1 VWSANSAVVSVLSK
15 GSQGMVEPLK
25 VMREALI
32 EGQDTP
38 QQIETVGGI
47 APRLYYI
54 DWLRVIAILGVF
66 LFHATNVFNTMPS
79 HIKNPEQSVVITTI
93 QAFFFPWG
101 MALFF
106 MIAGAGT
113 WFALKQ
119 RTSSQ
124 YIKER
129 SRRLLIPFLV
139 GSIILSP
146 IELYF
151 EWSHKVQ
158 TGVFSGS
165 FTQFIGSLP
174 WEASPR
180 IFGVVGYHLW
190 FLGFLFMFSLLALPF
205 FQWLRR
211 GPGGRLISWLA
222 QVCRHRGGILVFALP
237 PLFIRLGLHPF
248 FPNQHDWADFFFL
261 FSFFVMGYLVISDE
275 RLRQAVRRD
284 WPITL
289 TVGTLAFLGAAVISF
304 STGELDIEAAPR
316 HLLDFTWWGLF
327 AVCGWCWTAFTLFIG
342 MRFLNFS
349 NRLLRYGQEVIVPFF
364 VVHQP
369 VIIVIAYF
377 VVQLNA
383 SLVPKLLL
391 VVIGSF
397 IVSLALCQF
406 VIRRVGVLRVAFGM
420 KRGSGDATPA
430 GHTAN

>member
-1 VWSANSAVVSVLSK
+1 
-15 GSQGMVEPLK
+15 M
-25 VMREALI
+25 
-32 EGQDTP
+32 
-38 QQIETVGGI
+38 
-47 APRLYYI
+47 PRLYYI
-54 DWLRVIAILGVF
+54 DWLRVLAILGVF
-66 LFHATNVFNTMPS
+66 LFHATNVFNTMPW
-79 HIKNPEQSVVITTI
+79 HIKNAEQSVVVTTI

-106 MIAGAGT
+106 MIAGTGT
-113 WFALKQ
+113 WFALKR

-129 SRRLLIPFLV
+129 SRRLLIPFVV

-146 IELYF
+146 VQLYF
-151 EWSHKVQ
+151 EWSHKLQ
-158 TGVFSGS
+158 AGVFAGS
-165 FTQFIGSLP
+165 FTQFLGSLP
-174 WEASPR
+174 WEPNPR

-205 FQWLRR
+205 FQWVRR
-211 GPGGRLISWLA
+211 GAGQGIVSWLV
-222 QVCRHRGGILVFALP
+222 QICRHRGGILVFVLLP
-237 PLFIRLGLHPF
+237 LVVRLGLQPF
-248 FPNQHDWADFFFL
+248 FPYEHDWADFFFL
-261 FSFFVMGYLVISDE
+261 FSFFVIGYLVISDE

-289 TVGTLAFLGAAVISF
+289 TVGTLAFLGGAVMAF
-304 STGELDIEAAPR
+304 SAGELDIEGAPR
-316 HLLDFTWWGLF
+316 NLLDFAWWGLF

-349 NRLLRYGQEVIVPFF
+349 NRVLRYGQEAIVPFF

-383 SLVPKLLL
+383 GLVPKLLI

-397 IVSLALCQF
+397 AVSLALYQF
-406 VIRRVGVLRVAFGM
+406 IIRHVGVLRVAFGL
-420 KRGSGDATPA
+420 KQGFKGEVPADPATD
-430 GHTAN
+430 

>member
-1 VWSANSAVVSVLSK
+1 LSV
-15 GSQGMVEPLK
+15 ERAT
-25 VMREALI
+25 VMPGRHEI
-32 EGQDTP
+32 EGQNAP
-38 QQIETVGGI
+38 QQRQPLAGI

-54 DWLRVIAILGVF
+54 DWLRVLAILGVF
-66 LFHATNVFNTMPS
+66 LFHASNVFDTLPS
-79 HIKNPEQSVVITTI
+79 HIKNAQQSDVITGI

-113 WFALKQ
+113 WFALKR

-129 SRRLLIPFLV
+129 SRRLLIPFVV
-139 GSIILSP
+139 GSIIFSP
-146 IELYF
+146 VQLYF

-158 TGVFSGS
+158 TGVFAGS
-165 FTQFIGSLP
+165 FVQFVSSLP
-174 WEASPR
+174 WGPNPR
-180 IFGVVGYHLW
+180 IFAVVGYHLW

-205 FQWLRR
+205 FQWVRR
-211 GPGGRLISWLA
+211 GAGQRLIFWLE
-222 QVCRHRGGILVFALP
+222 QVCRHRGGILIFVLP
-237 PLFIRLGLHPF
+237 PLFIRLGLQPF
-248 FPNQHDWADFFFL
+248 FPYEHDWADFFFL
-261 FSFFVMGYLVISDE
+261 FTFFVIGYLVISDE
-275 RLRQAVRRD
+275 QLRQAVRRD

-289 TVGTLAFLGAAVISF
+289 TVGTLAFLGGAAIVL
-304 STGELDIEAAPR
+304 STGEFDIESAP
-316 HLLDFTWWGLF
+316 HNLLDFTWWGLF

-349 NRLLRYGQEVIVPFF
+349 NRLLRYGQEAIVPFF

-383 SLVPKLLL
+383 ALVPKLLI

-397 IVSLALCQF
+397 LVSLALYQL
-406 VIRRVGVLRVAFGM
+406 VIRRVGVLRVTFGM
-420 KRGSGDATPA
+420 KQGSKDTGPIRPT
-430 GHTAN
+430 TNQV

>member
-1 VWSANSAVVSVLSK
+1 
-15 GSQGMVEPLK
+15 
-25 VMREALI
+25 
-32 EGQDTP
+32 
-38 QQIETVGGI
+38 
-47 APRLYYI
+47 
-54 DWLRVIAILGVF
+54 
-66 LFHATNVFNTMPS
+66 MPS
-79 HIKNPEQSVVITTI
+79 HIKNAGQSVVITTI

-113 WFALKQ
+113 WFALKR

-129 SRRLLIPFLV
+129 SRRLLIPFVV
-139 GSIILSP
+139 GSILLSP
-146 IELYF
+146 VQLYF

-158 TGVFSGS
+158 TGIFAGS
-165 FTQFIGSLP
+165 FRQFLGSLP
-174 WEASPR
+174 WGPNPR

-205 FQWLRR
+205 FQWVRR
-211 GPGGRLISWLA
+211 GAGQRLISWLA
-222 QVCRHRGGILVFALP
+222 QVCRHRGGILIFALA
-237 PLFIRLGLHPF
+237 PLIIRLGLQPF
-248 FPNQHDWADFFFL
+248 FPYEHDWADFFFL
-261 FSFFVMGYLVISDE
+261 FSFFVIGYLVIGDE
-275 RLRQAVRRD
+275 RLRQAIRRD

-289 TVGTLAFLGAAVISF
+289 TVGTLAFLGAAVMAF
-304 STGELDIEAAPR
+304 STGELDIEAAP
-316 HLLDFTWWGLF
+316 HSLLDFAWWGLF

-349 NRLLRYGQEVIVPFF
+349 NRLLRYGQEAIVPFF

-369 VIIVIAYF
+369 VIIVVAYF

-383 SLVPKLLL
+383 ALIPKLLI

-397 IVSLALCQF
+397 LVSLALYRF

-420 KRGSGDATPA
+420 KRISRDTIPSKATKLDIVTPTY
-430 GHTAN
+430 GE

>member
-1 VWSANSAVVSVLSK
+1 
-15 GSQGMVEPLK
+15 MVERAT
-25 VMREALI
+25 VMPGRHEI
-32 EGQDTP
+32 EGQNAP
-38 QQIETVGGI
+38 QQTQTLAEA

-54 DWLRVIAILGVF
+54 DWLRVLAILGVF
-66 LFHATNVFNTMPS
+66 LFHSTNVFNTMPF
-79 HIKNPEQSVVITTI
+79 HIKNAEQSAVITTI

-113 WFALKQ
+113 WFALKR

-124 YIKER
+124 YVRER
-129 SRRLLIPFLV
+129 LNRLLIPFVV
-139 GSIILSP
+139 GSILLSP
-146 IELYF
+146 VQLYF
-151 EWSHKVQ
+151 EWSHKVH
-158 TGVFSGS
+158 TGVFAGS
-165 FTQFIGSLP
+165 FTQFVGSLP

-190 FLGFLFMFSLLALPF
+190 FLGFLLMFSLLALPL

-211 GPGGRLISWLA
+211 GSGGRLVSWLA
-222 QVCRHRGGILVFALP
+222 WVCRHRGGILIFVLP
-237 PLFIRLGLHPF
+237 PLVARLGLQPF
-248 FPNQHDWADFFFL
+248 FPNEHDWADFFL
-261 FSFFVMGYLVISDE
+261 LLSFFVIGYLVISDE

-284 WPITL
+284 WAITL
-289 TVGTLAFLGAAVISF
+289 TIGTLAFLGAAVISF
-304 STGELDIEAAPR
+304 STGELDIESAPH

-349 NRLLRYGQEVIVPFF
+349 NRLLRYGQEAIVPFF

-383 SLVPKLLL
+383 ALVPKLLI

-397 IVSLALCQF
+397 VVSLALYQL
-406 VIRRVGVLRVAFGM
+406 VIRRVSVLRMAFGM
-420 KRGSGDATPA
+420 KQDSRGTMPIRNATD
-430 GHTAN
+430 

>member
-1 VWSANSAVVSVLSK
+1 MS
-15 GSQGMVEPLK
+15 GRHE
-25 VMREALI
+25 I
-32 EGQDTP
+32 EGQNAP
-38 QQIETVGGI
+38 QQRQPLAGT

-54 DWLRVIAILGVF
+54 DWLRVLAILGVF

-79 HIKNPEQSVVITTI
+79 HIKNAEQSVVITTI

-113 WFALKQ
+113 WFALKR

-129 SRRLLIPFLV
+129 ASRLLIPFVV

-146 IELYF
+146 VQFYF
-151 EWSHKVQ
+151 EWSHKVH
-158 TGVFSGS
+158 TGVFAGS
-165 FTQFIGSLP
+165 FTQFLGSLP
-174 WEASPR
+174 WGPNPR
-180 IFGVVGYHLW
+180 IFAVVGYHLW

-205 FQWLRR
+205 FQWVRR
-211 GPGGRLISWLA
+211 GAGQRLIPWLA
-222 QVCRHRGGILVFALP
+222 QVCRHRGGILIFSLP
-237 PLFIRLGLHPF
+237 PLLVRLGLQPF
-248 FPNQHDWADFFFL
+248 FPYEHDWADFFFL
-261 FSFFVMGYLVISDE
+261 FSFFVIGYLVISDE
-275 RLRQAVRRD
+275 QLRQAIRRD

-289 TVGTLAFLGAAVISF
+289 AVGALAFVGGAVIAF
-304 STGELDIEAAPR
+304 STGELDIEGTP
-316 HLLDFTWWGLF
+316 HSLLDFTWWGLF
-327 AVCGWCWTAFTLFIG
+327 AVCGWCWTAFTLSIG

-349 NRLLRYGQEVIVPFF
+349 NRLLRYGQEAIVPFF

-383 SLVPKLLL
+383 ALVPKLLI

-397 IVSLALCQF
+397 LVSLAMYQF
-406 VIRRVGVLRVAFGM
+406 VIRRVGILRVAFGM
-420 KRGSGDATPA
+420 KQSSGGAVPIRLT
-430 GHTAN
+430 TN